1 VNPFPPLESADE
13 DGLLAVG
20 GNYNTELLR
29 IAYQHGIFPWPTG
42 ETPMWY
48 SPDPRFVLYP
58 KELVVTKSMR
68 QVLRSGKFRF
78 SINNDFRSVITQC
91 SQTYRNGQ
99 QGTWINEKMIEA
111 YIGLYQEGIAH
122 SAETW
127 TDNQLVG
134 GLYGVRVGNVFCGES
149 MFSHVSN
156 ASKFAFINMVEHL
169 QKDGVTLID
178 CQVHTAHLES
188 LGARMIPRKEY
199 ISILGK

>member
-1 VNPFPPLESADE
+1 MNPFPPLESADE

-20 GNYNTELLR
+20 GTYNTELLR
-29 IAYQHGIFPWPTG
+29 IAYQQGIFPWPTG

-169 QKDGVTLID
+169 QKDGVTLVD

-188 LGARMIPRKEY
+188 LGARMIPRREY

>member
-1 VNPFPPLESADE
+1 
-13 DGLLAVG
+13 
-20 GNYNTELLR
+20 
-29 IAYQHGIFPWPTG
+29 
-42 ETPMWY
+42 MWY

-169 QKDGVTLID
+169 QKDGVTLVD

-188 LGARMIPRKEY
+188 LGARMIPRREY

>member
-1 VNPFPPLESADE
+1 MNPFPPLESADE

-29 IAYQHGIFPWPTG
+29 IAYQQGIFPWPTG

-169 QKDGVTLID
+169 QKDGVTLVD

-188 LGARMIPRKEY
+188 LGARMIPRREY

>member
-1 VNPFPPLESADE
+1 MNPFPPLESADE

-20 GNYNTELLR
+20 GNYSTELFRL
-29 IAYQHGIFPWPTG
+29 AYQQGIFPWPIG

-58 KELVVTKSMR
+58 EELVVSKSMR

-78 SINNDFRSVITQC
+78 SINKDFRAVITQC

-99 QGTWINEKMIEA
+99 QGTWINENMIEA
-111 YIGLYQEGIAH
+111 YIGLHQEGMAH

-127 TDNQLVG
+127 RDNQLVG
-134 GLYGVRVGNVFCGES
+134 GLYGVRVGNVFCGER

-169 QKDGVTLID
+169 QKDGITLID

-188 LGARMIPRKEY
+188 LGARMISRREY
-199 ISILGK
+199 IEILGK